1 MAENENIEYVKQQIA
16 ALNAHDVDSYASRID
31 ESYVGHSEM
40 SPGPIRGP
48 EGVRQNM
55 QMLLAAFPDL
65 RVEIVQIISSGNF
78 IATQTRATGTHKGTF
93 AGIPATN
100 KSVVVPG
107 CNVIEL
113 RNGKAIQGRLYA
125 DNAALLMQIG
135 ALSLAKATA
144 AS

>member
-1 MAENENIEYVKQQIA
+1 
-16 ALNAHDVDSYASRID
+16 
-31 ESYVGHSEM
+31 M
-40 SPGPIRGP
+40 SPGPVRGP

-107 CNVIEL
+107 
-113 RNGKAIQGRLYA
+113 AT
-125 DNAALLMQIG
+125 
-135 ALSLAKATA
+135 SLNCATA
-144 AS
+144 KQFKAGSTRTTPLS

>member
-1 MAENENIEYVKQQIA
+1 MAENENIEYAKQQIA
-16 ALNAHDVDSYASRID
+16 ALNAHDVDGYVSRID

-40 SPGPIRGP
+40 SPGPVRGP

-65 RVEIVQIISSGNF
+65 HVEIVQIISSGNS

-93 AGIPATN
+93 AGIAATN

-107 CNVIEL
+107 CNVIEV
-113 RNGKAIQGRLYA
+113 RNGKAIQGRLYS
-125 DNAALLMQIG
+125 DTAALLMQIG
-135 ALSLAKATA
+135 ALSLPKATA